1 MRPVHPVTRTTGAI
15 PAFKASAQ
23 PPASSGEHIRP
34 HTREVML
41 MTTNRT
47 FRSI

>member
-1 MRPVHPVTRTTGAI
+1 MRPVHSVTRTTGAI

-23 PPASSGEHIRP
+23 PPASSGKHIRP
-34 HTREVML
+34 GEVRL

-47 FRSI
+47 FRST